1 MTVVI
6 FLITL
11 LVVLLSGLAAGLG
24 NQSIAAVKNLGADH
38 VAFSQ
43 PASGEKI
50 SYSGSEATSAETK
63 KLEGRPGVDHAAL
76 IGVAM
81 AKADHTSVSAF
92 GVDPDGFATPDGVDG
107 KFIVVDKEL
116 AADQGW
122 KAGDTVTI
130 DGSTFTVAG
139 TKADS
144 YYNHTSVI
152 WMDRSAWTK
161 LPAAAGADGTV
172 VAMQT
177 SDAFN
182 ADAAGAASGMDVV
195 DQKSAI
201 NAVGSYTSENG
212 SLTLMQVILMAVS
225 ALVVGAFFTI
235 WTIQRSGDL
244 AVLKAMGAST
254 KYLLKDAL
262 GQAFLVLL
270 IGGGLGALFA
280 GGLGMLAAQVVPF
293 IVTPATTAIPLAIVV
308 VLGMAGAAAAL
319 HRISTVDPLTALGA
333 AR

>member
-1 MTVVI
+1 MAVVI

-38 VAFSQ
+38 MAFSR
-43 PASGEKI
+43 PASGDKI
-50 SYSGSEATSAETK
+50 SYTASTATPAEQK
-63 KLEGRPGVDHAAL
+63 KLAGRPGVDDAAL

-81 AKADHTSVSAF
+81 TKADHTSVSAF
-92 GVDPDGFATPDGVDG
+92 GVDPGGFAAPDGVHG
-107 KFIVVDKEL
+107 RSIVVDADL

-122 KAGDTVTI
+122 SDGDRVAINGTK
-130 DGSTFTVAG
+130 FTVAG
-139 TKADS
+139 TKDDS
-144 YYNHTSVI
+144 YFNHQSVI

-161 LPAAAGADGTV
+161 LPSAAGADGTV
-172 VAMQT
+172 VALRT
-177 SDAFN
+177 SGSFD
-182 ADAAGAASGMDVV
+182 AGAASATSGMDVV
-195 DQKSAI
+195 GHKDAV

-244 AVLKAMGAST
+244 AVLKAMGAAT

-262 GQAFLVLL
+262 GQALLVLV

-280 GGLGMLAAQVVPF
+280 GGLGLLAAQVVPF
-293 IVTPATTAIPLAIVV
+293 IVTPMTTLVPLAVVV
-308 VLGMAGAAAAL
+308 VLGMLGASAAL

-333 AR
+333 TR

>member
-38 VAFSQ
+38 MAFSK
-43 PASGEKI
+43 PAAGDKI
-50 SYSGSEATSAETK
+50 SYTGSSATTDEQR
-63 KLEGRPGVDHAAL
+63 KLAGRTGVEKAAL

-81 AKADHTSVSAF
+81 TKADHTSVSAF
-92 GVDPDGFATPDGVDG
+92 GVDPGAFAAPDGVRG
-107 KFIVVDKEL
+107 HRIVVDAEL
-116 AADQGW
+116 ASDQGW
-122 KAGDTVTI
+122 STGDRVTI
-130 DGSTFTVAG
+130 DDTKFTVAG
-139 TKADS
+139 TEDDS
-144 YYNHTSVI
+144 FFNHQSVI

-161 LPAAAGADGTV
+161 LPSAAGAEGTV
-172 VAMQT
+172 VALQT
-177 SDAFN
+177 GGTFDAE
-182 ADAAGAASGMDVV
+182 AASAASGMEVV
-195 DQKSAI
+195 DRNGAVD
-201 NAVGSYTSENG
+201 AVGSYTSENG

-235 WTIQRSGDL
+235 WTMQRSGDL
-244 AVLKAMGAST
+244 AVLKAMGAQT

-262 GQAFLVLL
+262 GQAFIVLV

-280 GGLGMLAAQVVPF
+280 GGLGVLAAQVVPF
-293 IVTPATTAIPLAIVV
+293 IVTPMTTLVPLGAVV
-308 VLGMAGAAAAL
+308 VLGMLGASGAL
-319 HRISTVDPLTALGA
+319 RRISTVDPLTALGA